1 MTRKNKTRNG
11 VLAQKKGVCIAVI
24 PFVEADILGDGSA
37 FVELPKYSLITAA
50 FSRLTVA
57 SGTASSTLDVYVSS
71 NLLIS
76 AIPVFSLQGTN
87 NEPLQVHH
95 RYVEIGGE
103 LIIRAGTVSPATG
116 SLVGELVV
124 EYVELIRNI
133 GEYTTFLD
141 S

>member
-11 VLAQKKGVCIAVI
+11 VLAQKKGVCVAVI
-24 PFVEADILGDGSA
+24 PFVEADILVDGSVY
-37 FVELPKYSLITAA
+37 VEMPKRSIITNV
-50 FSRLTVA
+50 FGNIKVT
-57 SGTASSTLDVYVSS
+57 SGTASAVLTVVANGSTIVNSLSVTAETVVAGSLIPSS
-71 NLLIS
+71 QYLE
-76 AIPVFSLQGTN
+76 T
-87 NEPLQVHH
+87 
-95 RYVEIGGE
+95 GGE
-103 LIIRAGTVSPATG
+103 LVIKSGAVAPATG